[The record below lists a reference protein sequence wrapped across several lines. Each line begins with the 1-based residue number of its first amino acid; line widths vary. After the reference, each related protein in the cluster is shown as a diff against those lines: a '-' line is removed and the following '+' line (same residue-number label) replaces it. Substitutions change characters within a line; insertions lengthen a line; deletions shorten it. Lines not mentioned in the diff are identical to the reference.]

1 MIKAF
6 LWVLFILHTLTI
18 SIYVALG
25 LLKKV
30 PITQLNLTILS
41 ICGILITLTFSELIL
56 RELHEKRKNRKAD

>member
-1 MIKAF
+1 MKAF

-30 PITQLNLTILS
+30 AISQLNLTILS
-41 ICGILITLTFSELIL
+41 ICGILITMTFSELIL
-56 RELHEKRKNRKAD
+56 RELHENRKKSKAN